1 MAKFNVFRKGGQVSA
16 TVYASATHRSHI
28 LNTVGNVSPFYEE
41 VSENG
46 EATHMIV
53 YQPVKVEL
61 EGIHPDKIAH
71 EVFDSA
77 TLESAGIPR
86 GKTVRVFPP
95 QS

>member
-53 YQPVKVEL
+53 YQPLKVEL
-61 EGIHPDKIAH
+61 EKLPADIES
-71 EVFDSA
+71 EVYDSA